1 MCTVIID
8 VPTDPADPVR
18 LLAIRD
24 EDPNRPWNPLGHWWP
39 PHPSIL
45 GVQDARAGGAWLAAD
60 ADTRRVAVLLNR
72 AGGDELPDEAVVS
85 RGTLP
90 LDAVRGILPGDRPR
104 MRGFNLLVA
113 EPGRARVIS
122 WDGEHR
128 RETEIDPGIHM
139 IAHDDV
145 DDPATARISHWLEHF
160 RSAIPDAAPTASDAP
175 EGPGAAQGSGAPKGD
190 TAADWFAPW
199 LRVLARSADL
209 GPVDDRAII
218 RDNRPLGYPTLSL
231 LVCAATIGPD
241 DIEVRYADLP
251 APGQWGDLHLH

>member
-8 VPTDPADPVR
+8 VPTDPGTPVR

-39 PHPSIL
+39 EHPSIL
-45 GVQDARAGGAWLAAD
+45 GVQDIRAGGAWLATD
-60 ADTRRVAVLLNR
+60 ADTRRLAVLLNR
-72 AGGDELPDEAVVS
+72 AGGDHLPDTAVLS

-90 LDAVRGILPGDRPR
+90 LDSVLGHSPDERPA
-104 MRGFNLLVA
+104 MRGFNLLEVDA
-113 EPGRARVIS
+113 TSARVIS
-122 WDGEHR
+122 WDGAIR
-128 RETEIDPGIHM
+128 RETEIEPGIHM

-160 RSAIPDAAPTASDAP
+160 RLAAPDARP
-175 EGPGAAQGSGAPKGD
+175 
-190 TAADWFAPW
+190 ADGTPWYQPW
-199 LRVLARSADL
+199 LDVLARSAEL

-231 LVCAATIGPD
+231 LVCAASVGTD
-241 DIEVRYADLP
+241 AVDIRYADLP
-251 APGQWGDLHLH
+251 APGTWGDLDLH